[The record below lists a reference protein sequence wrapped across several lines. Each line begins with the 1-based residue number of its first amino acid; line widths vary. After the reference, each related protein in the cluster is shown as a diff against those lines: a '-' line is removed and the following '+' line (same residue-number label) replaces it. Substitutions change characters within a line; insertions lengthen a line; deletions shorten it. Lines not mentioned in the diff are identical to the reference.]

1 MTNWQRTEL
10 EALLGQAKSIPSAFE
25 EHVVGVLFPLFR
37 AYMGPLASFHAGRH
51 QGLAGHA
58 VVVVR

>member
-1 MTNWQRTEL
+1 MTNWQRIVL
-10 EALLGQAKSIPSAFE
+10 EALLGQAKSIPTAFGE
-25 EHVVGVLFPLFR
+25 DVVGVLFPLSL
-37 AYMGPLASFHAGRH
+37 AYLGPLASCHAGWH